1 MTVKIDQAFTSA
13 FIAAA
18 YGLPIAH
25 ENLPYVPTAGTP
37 YAELII
43 AQNDQSPLS
52 ITDSNETTGVFRVI
66 LRYPLESGSIGIKT
80 MGDTIATTFK
90 IGTLLTY
97 AGQSAKITRV
107 GRDVGF
113 TEAGWYKIVLTFTYW
128 AYIAR

>member
-1 MTVKIDQAFTSA
+1 MTVKIDQAFTNA
-13 FIAAA
+13 FITAE

-25 ENLPYVPTAGTP
+25 ENLPYVPVPGTA
-37 YAELII
+37 YAELIV
-43 AQNDQSPLS
+43 AQNDQSPFS

-66 LRYPLESGSIGIKT
+66 LRYPLLSGAIGIKT
-80 MGDTIATTFK
+80 MADTISATFK

-97 AGQSAKITRV
+97 DGQSVKINRV

-113 TEAGWYKIVLTFTYW
+113 PEEGWYKIVLTFTYW